1 MKEKLKEKFRFL
13 HLSNLWHLN
22 YNGIHIYLDPDEYKK
37 ATEEVIINI
46 IKERTTQKPK
56 PQPQKDI
63 LSHDEGLEE
72 FRKTKEML
80 KRMKFSDFYK
90 NQANN

>member
-1 MKEKLKEKFRFL
+1 MKEKFKILP
-13 HLSNLWHLN
+13 LSNQRYLN
-22 YNGIHIYLDPDEYKK
+22 YKGIHIYIDPEDFKE
-37 ATEEVIINI
+37 ASEEDIINI
-46 IKERTTQKPK
+46 IKARTTQKPK
-56 PQPQKDI
+56 PQPKEDI